1 MNKREQQRI
10 IKEEKQRAAR
20 QREKISATVRKT
32 VFFVVIPLLVV
43 LQPMFC
49 LTKER
54 PTQQPRLQK
63 MIM

>member
-54 PTQQPRLQK
+54 STQQPRLQK